1 MAMNKN
7 KGTMQKQNASRIIG
21 IQFSILSPEEIR
33 KGSVAEISNRESY
46 VNNKPVINGL
56 FDPRMGVLEPG
67 LICPTDGLDYMQTP
81 GYFGHIELARPLF
94 YIQYLTTI
102 IKIARCICIK
112 CSKLL
117 VSKEKYK
124 HLLNLSS
131 EDRWGIV
138 FNIASKIKRCGED
151 TDDGCGCKQ
160 PSKVKKEGLSTLIAE
175 WDSVKGVD
183 EPENLTMDL
192 TPEILLKCF
201 RRISDDDVSFMGFSP
216 IWSRPDWMICQVLAI
231 PPPAVRPSV
240 KHDSQQR
247 SEDDITHIIVSILKA
262 NKTLQEKIQSN
273 ASPNMIHDWSVLLQY
288 YVASLIDNKIPGAP
302 PMSQRSGRPLKSI
315 KERLVGKHG
324 RVRGNLMGKRVD
336 YSGRSVITPDP
347 NLSATELGVPI
358 KMAKN
363 LTKPITVNERNIK
376 FLEKLVRNGPDIHP
390 GAKILEKKNGDNIS
404 LRYIDRESIQL
415 EYGDIVHRH
424 MMDGD
429 CILFNRQPTLHRM
442 SMMGHIV
449 RIMPV
454 GDTFRMNVAD
464 TKPYNADF
472 DGDEMNLHM
481 PQSAESEC
489 ELKNLAAVPW
499 QIISPANNKSI
510 VGVFQDSLLG
520 SYRFTRENIQFTAR
534 EAMNLLMSYDKVDVS
549 KLPKKDISNFDILS
563 QILPPFTIKYKTKRY
578 DDKENYKTSN
588 NVLEINNGKYI
599 RGQLEKG
606 VLGDGSNGL
615 IHRICNDYGNKE
627 SIQFIDNL
635 QNIVTE
641 YMKLSGYSVGV
652 SDLIANKATNDA
664 ISDIIIKKKNE
675 VKSLIDQTHLGIF
688 ENKSGQTNEKEFETQ
703 VNNILSK
710 AVNEAGKIG
719 RESLNK
725 ENRFV
730 IMVNAGSKGSDLNI
744 SQMISC
750 LGQQNV
756 DNKRIPY
763 GFENRTLPHFT
774 KYDDSPSARGFVE
787 NSFIGGLTPEEL
799 FFHAMG
805 GRIGIIDTAV
815 KTSQTGYIQRRL
827 IKGLED
833 LKVEYDMTV
842 RNNKNKIIQYTY
854 GDDGFDPVKV
864 ESQSLPLVQMS
875 LEDIYN
881 HYQMPNMS
889 TTKTKADDVYVSSFT
904 KPTIKRLAKQSPE
917 LSKKTKELT
926 EMLIQARTGLAMNVF
941 GFRDNKNINMP
952 VSFIHTIN
960 NVQGQQFINVNSLV
974 DITPL
979 EAYEMID
986 EGFSKIMSIHY
997 CKPNTLFKILYYYY
1011 LNPKDLLMIKR
1022 FNRKAL
1028 TILIDQIVLLY
1039 KKAIVAPGE
1048 MVGMIAAQSIGE
1060 PTTQMTLNTFHFAG
1074 VASKSN
1080 VTRGLPRIEEIISLS
1095 ENPKN
1100 PSCTVHLN
1108 KDEECDQANAKR
1120 MVNKLEH
1127 TQLRAIVESIKICF
1141 DPDNGSSN
1149 TLIKDDNTLMKVY
1162 TEFEKMLDNCD
1173 TVHNDGDGD
1182 GDDDEK
1188 SSSNTN
1194 KSKWVI
1200 RMILNT
1206 EEMLDKNITMDDIHF
1221 AINNIYPDQVS
1232 CVFSDYNS
1240 DKLVF
1245 RIRLNKK
1252 MDVKQMKKQQSLD
1265 QSDEIYLLKN
1275 FQDTLLDKLVL
1286 RGIKSIKKVTPR
1298 KILDSLVMEDG
1309 SFVKKETWV
1318 LDTIG
1323 TNLMELLSLDNIDV
1337 TRTYTND
1344 IQEIYRVL
1352 GIEAARQS
1360 ILNEITEVI
1369 EFDSTYINY
1378 HHLTMLCD
1386 RMTCN
1391 DHMVSIFRHGI
1402 NNDNIGPIAKAS
1414 FEETPEM
1421 FLNAAKY
1428 AELDTMRGV
1437 SANVMCGQEGYFG
1450 TSAFQI
1456 ILDYEKITQ
1465 LKADDLVENN
1475 IEKMIETG
1483 FGGYANVD
1491 DKCSIQNLKIHNN
1504 MSSIKPVD
1512 MGDDDDYDM
1521 DN

>member
-1 MAMNKN
+1 MALNKN
-7 KGTMQKQNASRIIG
+7 KGNMQKQNASRIIG

-102 IKIARCICIK
+102 IKIARCVCIK

-117 VSKEKYK
+117 ISKEKYK
-124 HLLNLSS
+124 HLLSLPSN
-131 EDRWGIV
+131 ERWNHV
-138 FNIASKIKRCGED
+138 FTLASKIKRCGED

-175 WDSVKGVD
+175 WESTKGSED
-183 EPENLTMDL
+183 GEKLTMNL

-201 RRISDDDVSFMGFSP
+201 RRISDDDVTFMGFSP
-216 IWSRPDWMICQVLAI
+216 LWARPDWMICQVLAI

-262 NKTLQEKIQSN
+262 NKALQEKIQSN
-273 ASPNMIHDWSVLLQY
+273 ASASMINDWSVLLQY

-302 PMSQRSGRPLKSI
+302 PMSRRSGHPLKSI

-347 NLSATELGVPI
+347 NLSATELGVPL

-363 LTKPITVNERNIK
+363 LTKPITVNARNIK

-404 LRYIDRESIQL
+404 LRYIDRESIKL

-424 MMDGD
+424 MMNGD

-449 RIMPV
+449 KIMPV

-481 PQSAESEC
+481 PQSVESES
-489 ELKNLAAVPW
+489 ELKHLAAVPW
-499 QIISPANNKSI
+499 QIVSPANNKPI
-510 VGVFQDSLLG
+510 VGIFQDSLLG
-520 SYRFTRENIQFTAR
+520 SYRFTRENIKFTPR
-534 EAMNLLMSYDKVDVS
+534 EAMNLLMSNEKIDV
-549 KLPKKDISNFDILS
+549 KNLPTSTITNFDILS
-563 QILPPFTIKYKTKRY
+563 QIIPPITLKYKTKRFN
-578 DDKENYKTSN
+578 DKENFKTSN
-588 NVLEINNGKYI
+588 NVLEITNGKYV
-599 RGQLEKG
+599 RGQMEKG
-606 VLGDGSNGL
+606 VLGDGTNGL
-615 IHRICNDYGNKE
+615 IHRICNDYGNRE
-627 SIQFIDNL
+627 SIQFVDNL

-641 YMKLSGYSVGV
+641 YMKMSGYSVGV

-664 ISDIIIKKKNE
+664 ISDIIVKKKNE
-675 VKSLIDQTHLGIF
+675 VKALIDQTHLGIF
-688 ENKSGQTNEKEFETQ
+688 ENKSGQTDEKEFETQ

-710 AVNEAGKIG
+710 AVNDAGKIG

-725 ENRFV
+725 DNRFV

-833 LKVEYDMTV
+833 LKIEYDMTV
-842 RNNKNKIIQYTY
+842 RNNKSKIIQYSY
-854 GDDGFDPVKV
+854 GDDGFDTVKV
-864 ESQSLPLVQMS
+864 ESQSLPLVQMT

-889 TTKTKADDVYVSSFT
+889 TTKTKTDDVYISSFT
-904 KPTIKRLAKQSPE
+904 KPTVKRLAKQTNE
-917 LSKKTKELT
+917 LSKKTKE
-926 EMLIQARTGLAMNVF
+926 MIDMAIQARTGIAMNVF
-941 GFRDNKNINMP
+941 GYRDNKNINMP
-952 VSFIHTIN
+952 VSFVHTIN

-979 EAYEMID
+979 EAYEIID
-986 EGFSKIMSIHY
+986 EGFNSIMSIHY
-997 CKPNTLFKILYYYY
+997 CKPNTLFKVLYYYY

-1028 TILIDQIVLLY
+1028 SILIDQVVLKY

-1080 VTRGLPRIEEIISLS
+1080 VTRGLPRLEEIISLS

-1100 PSCTVHLN
+1100 PSCTVYLN
-1108 KDEECDQANAKR
+1108 KDEECDQENAKR

-1127 TQLRAIVESIKICF
+1127 TQLREIVDSIKICF
-1141 DPDNGSSN
+1141 DPDNGSS
-1149 TLIKDDNTLMKVY
+1149 TLIEEDKDLMTMY
-1162 TEFEKMLDNCD
+1162 HEFEKMLDDCD
-1173 TVHNDGDGD
+1173 SSENND
-1182 GDDDEK
+1182 
-1188 SSSNTN
+1188 NAN

-1200 RMILNT
+1200 RMVLNT

-1221 AINNIYPDQVS
+1221 AINNIYPDQIS
-1232 CVFSDYNS
+1232 CVFSDYNT

-1252 MDVKQMKKQQSLD
+1252 SDTGKVKKQTLD

-1286 RGIKSIKKVTPR
+1286 RGIKNIKKVTPR

-1309 SFVKKETWV
+1309 SFTKKETWV

-1323 TNLMELLSLDNIDV
+1323 TNLMDLLSLDNIDV
-1337 TRTYTND
+1337 SRTYTND

-1391 DHMVSIFRHGI
+1391 DSMISIFRHGI
-1402 NNDNIGPIAKAS
+1402 NNDDIGPIAKAS

-1421 FLNAAKY
+1421 FLNAAKH
-1428 AELDTMRGV
+1428 AELDTMCGV

-1450 TSAFQI
+1450 TNAFQV
-1456 ILDYEKITQ
+1456 ILDYEKMSQ
-1465 LKADDLVENN
+1465 LKADDYETHNVEE
-1475 IEKMIETG
+1475 IIKEG
-1483 FGGYANVD
+1483 FDGYTNVE
-1491 DKCSIQNLKIHNN
+1491 DKCSISKIKINN
-1504 MSSIKPVD
+1504 NISNIKQVD
-1512 MGDDDDYDM
+1512 MGEDDEYEYDM
-1521 DN
+1521 